1 MTGPTPILPSPK
13 PLPHTVPT
21 PNITPPDPVPV
32 PAPSSIRMAALQ
44 AIRAKAMAHTVG
56 VEYDQ
61 PVHPF
66 LAELLPDQPDL
77 HRQVA
82 LPGAIRAVSLEDLNA
97 FHAAGLTTPE
107 IVKTI
112 NGIWNERLAARH
124 QQFLTWRDGDR
135 AEHIAYIRERE
146 AKKQAY
152 MAAKAAE
159 IEAELD
165 GNEDTP

>member
-1 MTGPTPILPSPK
+1 MPRPPDVP
-13 PLPHTVPT
+13 PPHPHPHPVPT
-21 PNITPPDPVPV
+21 PDITPPDPAP
-32 PAPSSIRMAALQ
+32 PAIPFRISLATLQ
-44 AIRAKAMAHTVG
+44 AIRAKSMAHTVG
-56 VEYDQ
+56 AEYDQ

-82 LPGAIRAVSLEDLNA
+82 LPGAIRAVSLDDLNA

-165 GNEDTP
+165 GTKDTP